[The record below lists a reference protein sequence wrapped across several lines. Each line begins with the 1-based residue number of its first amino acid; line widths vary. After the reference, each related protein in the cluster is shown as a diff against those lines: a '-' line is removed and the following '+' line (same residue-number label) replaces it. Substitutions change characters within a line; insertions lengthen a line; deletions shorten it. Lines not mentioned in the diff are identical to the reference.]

1 MRKPL
6 LLILTLVFIVSIPVG
21 ARSLG
26 EVDIGLS
33 GIYHTPEDQELE
45 NFFEGM
51 VKGENWTIGI
61 HLNARLSLIN
71 LSFMAMIPN
80 TSSGGAQELN
90 LLSSLS
96 VDIPLVTNL
105 LYFSVGGGLTTD
117 FVFSDE
123 ESEALILGRPI
134 DEVTFK
140 SVVLDS
146 PIHFKFGLDLLIGS
160 AKIGLFYLVDTRSSL
175 GLLGESG
182 GWSKLFSSA
191 GGNKLGLKL
200 ELALF

>member
-1 MRKPL
+1 MRKTL
-6 LLILTLVFIVSIPVG
+6 LLIFTLVFIFSIPLG
-21 ARSLG
+21 ARSIG

-33 GIYHTPEDQELE
+33 GIYHTSEDQGVKD
-45 NFFEGM
+45 FFEGM
-51 VKGENWTIGI
+51 GKGENWTVGI
-61 HLNARLSLIN
+61 NLNARLSLIN
-71 LSFMAMIPN
+71 LSFMVMIP
-80 TSSGGAQELN
+80 TSTLDGSQELN

-96 VDIPLVTNL
+96 IDIPLVTDL

-117 FVFSDE
+117 FVFSGE

-146 PIHFKFGLDLLIGS
+146 PIHFKYGLDLLIGS

-175 GLLGESG
+175 GLLGDSG
-182 GWSKLFSSA
+182 GWSRHFSSA
-191 GGNKLGLKL
+191 GKNKLGLKL